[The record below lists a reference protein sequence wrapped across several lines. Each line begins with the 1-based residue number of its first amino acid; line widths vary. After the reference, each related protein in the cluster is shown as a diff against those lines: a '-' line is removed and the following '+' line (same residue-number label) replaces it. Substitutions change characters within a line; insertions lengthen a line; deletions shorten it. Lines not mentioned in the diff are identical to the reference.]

1 MTDPAGPLTCPVC
14 GTPPVPGARFCH
26 NCGAVLDA
34 AGVSDPT
41 AERRIVTVLF
51 GDLSD
56 FTAWAEDLDP
66 ERVGVVTDRVLAA
79 LSRATVDMGGRVD
92 KLTGDGIMAVFG
104 APTTHEDD
112 AERAVRAAARM
123 QTDVRRLMAEEA
135 GGGGRMGL
143 RVGLNTGEVLA
154 GVQAHLAYTVVG
166 DAVNT
171 ASRLSDAAGVGA
183 VFAGRETALATMSLA
198 SWRALPPLRLKGKRK
213 PVPAY
218 ELVGLRPPGAA
229 RLGLGDEA
237 PFIGRD
243 AEFGRLVGK
252 LLGVVGS
259 RRPASIVVA
268 GEAGV
273 GKTRLGIELSRFATE
288 IPGARVLWGR
298 CTPYGE
304 GRDLGPIAEWVRTA
318 IGIVDTDGAA
328 TAEARVRRT
337 VARLARPGIERPM
350 SLAEVDRLLALLG
363 LLESTPLG
371 PRDTVAPGV
380 VGLPRDPMVEAA
392 AALLDALSAE
402 GPLVL
407 VVDDTQWASPS
418 LLAAFG
424 HLAGQ
429 LHGPVLHV
437 SLGRSDVIGH
447 EWWDRLP
454 EPELLPLAPLDDTAS
469 ERLLRAYLGGADLDD
484 TAREVLLGRA
494 QGNPFFLSELLH
506 LLVDRG
512 VLRRIGDGWR
522 LDGELPRDLLPAGV
536 HAVLAARIDGLDPT
550 ARSLLRDASVI
561 GGRFNADM
569 LRRVEPRLDDDTFG
583 AAFDELVGRGI
594 LRPVGEVSGHPSS
607 YLFAHALARD
617 VAYAGIPKAERAR
630 RHAHVATWAASDL
643 HWPSGEVDALVAA
656 QAEQALALA
665 VEMQLPAGDPAWTAR
680 PVGVAALTRL
690 GEAALGR
697 DDAPRAERLLSSALE
712 LAGDGAPADAVDDIR
727 TGRAAARVM
736 LHRLDDAEADL
747 VEAQRSH
754 DLRRRSAALVVLGD
768 IRRRRGDTSGAIPVL
783 VTALAAASDA
793 GLDRVAGEALR
804 QLGLIDYLL
813 GRLGAAETRFR
824 DALDVAERVG
834 DHRGAGW
841 ALQHLAWSAT
851 TRGDYVLAEQ
861 MLAGA
866 ADVFAALDDNG
877 GLSWC
882 AGTEAF
888 VRLLQ
893 GRLQQ
898 SRNLAQGLLPIGHAL
913 GDRWGAAACL
923 TIDGF
928 AAAELGDLPAALE
941 ETGRALAVFRELGDT
956 WGQSMAL
963 VAQGAALRGY
973 GRYDDASAALTLAVS
988 TSEESQHPVIGAL
1001 ALGVLGYCRLD
1012 VGDIDGA
1019 HRAAERGLSRLA
1031 GMDLEPA
1038 ALVGLRVLLAQTLRA
1053 RGRIEDALPLL
1064 REAEVCRDAS
1074 LVFPRRQAL
1083 AHLAGAL
1090 RESGRDGEA
1099 LAVANDALHV
1109 PAEDVRSRVVA
1120 LRVLAQCLST
1130 CGDAPA
1136 AEVAVREAVALAAAT
1151 ETRSELAT
1159 SERALS
1165 ALTGGWRPPGDYRAR
1180 RASREA
1186 SRSSTVRPSRR
1197 NQPRVA
1203 NSD

>member
-1 MTDPAGPLTCPVC
+1 MVGPLVCPVC
-14 GTPPVPGARFCH
+14 GTPPVSGARFCH
-26 NCGAVLDA
+26 ACGALLDLSA
-34 AGVSDPT
+34 EAEDAVT
-41 AERRIVTVLF
+41 ERRVVTVLF

-56 FTAWAEDLDP
+56 FTAWAEYLDP
-66 ERVGVVTDRVLAA
+66 ERVGSVTDRVLAT
-79 LSRATVDMGGRVD
+79 LSRIATEMGGRVD

-104 APTTHEDD
+104 APTAHEDD
-112 AERAVRAAARM
+112 TERAVRAAAAM
-123 QTDVRRLMAEEA
+123 QTEVRRLMAEEA
-135 GGGGRMGL
+135 GGGRRMGL

-183 VFAGRETALATMSLA
+183 VFAGRDTALATMSIA
-198 SWRALPPLRLKGKRK
+198 SWRALPPLRLKGKRE

-252 LLGVVGS
+252 LLDVVES
-259 RRPASIVVA
+259 KRPASIVVA

-288 IPGARVLWGR
+288 LPGARALWGR

-304 GRDLGPIAEWVRTA
+304 GRDLAPVAEWVRTA
-318 IGIVDTDGAA
+318 AGIVDTDTA
-328 TAEARVRRT
+328 TSAEAKVRRT
-337 VARLARPGIERPM
+337 AARLSRSSNERPL
-350 SLAEVDRLLALLG
+350 SASVVDRLLALLG

-380 VGLPRDPMVEAA
+380 VGVPRDPMVDAA
-392 AALLDALSAE
+392 VALLDALSAE

-407 VVDDTQWASPS
+407 VVDDTQWAAPA

-424 HLAGQ
+424 HLAAQ

-454 EPELLPLAPLDDTAS
+454 EPELLPLAPLDDPAS
-469 ERLLRAYLGGADLDD
+469 ERLLRAYLGGADLDA

-512 VLRRIGDGWR
+512 VLRRIGDEWR

-536 HAVLAARIDGLDPT
+536 QAVLAARIDGLDAT

-561 GGRFNADM
+561 GSRFSADM
-569 LRRVEPRLDDDTFG
+569 LRALEPRLDDEEFG
-583 AAFDELVGRGI
+583 GALEELVGRGI
-594 LRPVGEVSGHPSS
+594 LRPVGDVSGHPSS
-607 YLFAHALARD
+607 YVFAHALARD
-617 VAYAGIPKAERAR
+617 VAYAGIPKADRAR
-630 RHAHVATWAASDL
+630 RHARVATWAAADL
-643 HWPSGEVDALVAA
+643 RGPTGEVDALVAA

-665 VEMQLPAGDPAWTAR
+665 EEMQLPARDVAWTAR
-680 PVGVAALTRL
+680 PSGVSALSRL
-690 GEAALGR
+690 GEAALAR
-697 DDAPRAERLLSSALE
+697 DDAPRAERLLSRALE
-712 LAGDGAPADAVDDIR
+712 LADESAPAELIDDIR
-727 TGRAAARVM
+727 TGRAAARVL
-736 LHRLDDAEADL
+736 LHRLDDAQADL
-747 VEAQRSH
+747 VEPQRSA

-768 IRRRRGDTSGAIPVL
+768 ILRRRGDTKAAIPVL

-804 QLGLIDYLL
+804 QLGLIDYLI

-824 DALDVAERVG
+824 DALAVAERVG
-834 DHRGAGW
+834 DRRGAGW

-851 TRGDYVLAEQ
+851 TRGDYPLAER
-861 MLAGA
+861 MLARA
-866 ADVFAALDDNG
+866 AEVFAALDDNG

-893 GRLQQ
+893 GRLRE
-898 SRNLAQGLLPIGHAL
+898 SRTLAQGLLPIGHAL
-913 GDRWGAAACL
+913 GDRWGGAACL

-928 AAAELGDLPAALE
+928 AAAELGDLRTAVE
-941 ETGRALAVFRELGDT
+941 ETSRALAVFRELGDT
-956 WGQSMAL
+956 WGQAMAL
-963 VAQGAALRGY
+963 VAHGAALRGY
-973 GRYDDASAALTLAVS
+973 GRYDDATDVLSQAVRL
-988 TSEESQHPVIGAL
+988 SEDAQHPVIGAL

-1012 VGDIDGA
+1012 LGDVDGA
-1019 HRAAERGLSRLA
+1019 QAAAERALAALA

-1038 ALVGLRVLLAQTLRA
+1038 ALVGLRVLLAQALRA
-1053 RGRIEDALPLL
+1053 RGRLADALLLL
-1064 REAEVCRDAS
+1064 REAERCRDGS

-1090 RESGRDGEA
+1090 REAGDHRDA

-1120 LRVLAQCLST
+1120 LRVLAQCLAAN
-1130 CGDAPA
+1130 GDAPA
-1136 AEVAVREAVALAAAT
+1136 AEVAVRAAVALASAT
-1151 ETRSELAT
+1151 EMRSELAT

-1165 ALTGGWRPPGDYRAR
+1165 ALSGA
-1180 RASREA
+1180 
-1186 SRSSTVRPSRR
+1186 
-1197 NQPRVA
+1197 
-1203 NSD
+1203 

>member
-1 MTDPAGPLTCPVC
+1 MTQSAEPLVCPVC

-26 NCGAVLDA
+26 NCGAVLD
-34 AGVSDPT
+34 VSGMSDAT
-41 AERRIVTVLF
+41 AERRVVTVLF

-66 ERVGVVTDRVLAA
+66 ERVGVVTDRVLAT
-79 LSRATVDMGGRVD
+79 LSRITLEIGGRVD

-104 APTTHEDD
+104 APTAHEDD

-123 QTDVRRLMAEEA
+123 QTEVRQLMSEET
-135 GGGGRMGL
+135 GGGRRMGL

-171 ASRLSDAAGVGA
+171 ASRLSDAASVGT
-183 VFAGRETALATMSLA
+183 VFAGRDTALATMAIA
-198 SWRALPPLRLKGKRK
+198 SGRALPPLRLKGKRE

-237 PFIGRD
+237 PFVGRD

-252 LLGVVGS
+252 LLDVVDS
-259 RRPASIVVA
+259 RGPASIVVA

-288 IPGARVLWGR
+288 LPGARVLWGR

-304 GRDLGPIAEWVRTA
+304 GRDLAPVAEWVRTA
-318 IGIVDTDGAA
+318 AGIVDTDNTT
-328 TAEARVRRT
+328 TAEAKVRRT
-337 VARLARPGIERPM
+337 AGRLSRLGSGRPL
-350 SLAEVDRLLALLG
+350 SASVVDRLLALLG
-363 LLESTPLG
+363 LLESAPLA

-380 VGLPRDPMVEAA
+380 VGVPRDPMVDAA
-392 AALLDALSAE
+392 VALLDALAAE
-402 GPLVL
+402 APLVL
-407 VVDDTQWASPS
+407 VVDDTQWAAPA

-424 HLAGQ
+424 HLSAQ

-469 ERLLRAYLGGADLDD
+469 ERLVRAYLGGADLDD

-569 LRRVEPRLDDDTFG
+569 LRALEPRLDDDTFG

-607 YLFAHALARD
+607 YVFAHALARD

-630 RHAHVATWAASDL
+630 RHAHVATWAATDL
-643 HWPSGEVDALVAA
+643 HWPRGEVDALVAS
-656 QAEQALALA
+656 QAEHALALA
-665 VEMQLPAGDPAWTAR
+665 AEMQLPMSDPAWTAR
-680 PVGVAALTRL
+680 PVGLAALTRL
-690 GEAALGR
+690 GEAALAR
-697 DDAPRAERLLSSALE
+697 DDAPRAERLLSKALE
-712 LAGDGAPADAVDDIR
+712 LAADAAPEVLDDIR

-736 LHRLDDAEADL
+736 LHRLDDAEAAL
-747 VEAQRSH
+747 VEPQRSR

-768 IRRRRGDTSGAIPVL
+768 IRRRRGDTAGAIPAL
-783 VTALAAASDA
+783 VTALAAASDS
-793 GLDRVAGEALR
+793 GFDRVAGEALR

-824 DALDVAERVG
+824 DALDVAARVG
-834 DHRGAGW
+834 DQRGAGW

-851 TRGDYVLAEQ
+851 TRGDYALAEQ
-861 MLAGA
+861 MLARA

-893 GRLQQ
+893 GRLHE
-898 SRNLAQGLLPIGHAL
+898 SRVLAQGLLPIGHAL

-928 AAAELGDLPAALE
+928 AAAELGDLRTAVE
-941 ETGRALAVFRELGDT
+941 ET
-956 WGQSMAL
+956 
-963 VAQGAALRGY
+963 
-973 GRYDDASAALTLAVS
+973 
-988 TSEESQHPVIGAL
+988 
-1001 ALGVLGYCRLD
+1001 
-1012 VGDIDGA
+1012 
-1019 HRAAERGLSRLA
+1019 SR
-1031 GMDLEPA
+1031 
-1038 ALVGLRVLLAQTLRA
+1038 
-1053 RGRIEDALPLL
+1053 
-1064 REAEVCRDAS
+1064 
-1074 LVFPRRQAL
+1074 
-1083 AHLAGAL
+1083 
-1090 RESGRDGEA
+1090 
-1099 LAVANDALHV
+1099 
-1109 PAEDVRSRVVA
+1109 
-1120 LRVLAQCLST
+1120 
-1130 CGDAPA
+1130 
-1136 AEVAVREAVALAAAT
+1136 
-1151 ETRSELAT
+1151 
-1159 SERALS
+1159 
-1165 ALTGGWRPPGDYRAR
+1165 
-1180 RASREA
+1180 
-1186 SRSSTVRPSRR
+1186 
-1197 NQPRVA
+1197 
-1203 NSD
+1203 

>member
-1 MTDPAGPLTCPVC
+1 MTETTGPLVCPVC

-26 NCGAVLDA
+26 ACGALLDFS
-34 AGVSDPT
+34 AGDEDT
-41 AERRIVTVLF
+41 AAERRIVTVLF

-66 ERVGVVTDRVLAA
+66 ERVGSVTDRVLAT
-79 LSRATVDMGGRVD
+79 LSRITTEMGGRVD

-104 APTTHEDD
+104 APTAHEDD
-112 AERAVRAAARM
+112 AERAVRAASAM

-183 VFAGRETALATMSLA
+183 VFAGRDTALATMAIA
-198 SWRALPPLRLKGKRK
+198 SWRALPPLRLKGKRD

-252 LLGVVGS
+252 LLDVVES

-273 GKTRLGIELSRFATE
+273 GKTRLGIELSRFGTE
-288 IPGARVLWGR
+288 LPGARVLWGR

-304 GRDLGPIAEWVRTA
+304 GRDLAPVAEWVRTA
-318 IGIVDTDGAA
+318 AGIVDADNAA
-328 TAEARVRRT
+328 TAEAKVRRT
-337 VARLARPGIERPM
+337 ATRLSKAPTDRLL
-350 SLAEVDRLLALLG
+350 STSVVDRLLTLLG
-363 LLESTPLG
+363 LSESAPLA
-371 PRDTVAPGV
+371 PRDTLAPGV
-380 VGLPRDPMVEAA
+380 VGVPRDPMVDAA
-392 AALLDALSAE
+392 AALLDALAAE

-407 VVDDTQWASPS
+407 IVDDTQWAAPA
-418 LLAAFG
+418 LLAALG
-424 HLAGQ
+424 HLSAQ

-512 VLRRIGDGWR
+512 VLRRVGNGWR
-522 LDGELPRDLLPAGV
+522 LDGELPRELLPAGV
-536 HAVLAARIDGLDPT
+536 HAVLAARIDGLEPT
-550 ARSLLRDASVI
+550 ARSMLRDASVI
-561 GGRFNADM
+561 GGRFNTDM
-569 LRRVEPRLDDDTFG
+569 LRALEPRLDDESFG
-583 AAFDELVGRGI
+583 AALDELVGRGI

-607 YLFAHALARD
+607 YVFAHALARD

-630 RHAHVATWAASDL
+630 RHAHVATWAARDL
-643 HWPSGEVDALVAA
+643 HWPSGEVDAVVAA

-665 VEMQLPAGDPAWTAR
+665 GEMQLPAQDVAWTAR
-680 PVGVAALTRL
+680 SAGVAALTRL
-690 GEAALGR
+690 GEGALAR
-697 DDAPRAERLLSSALE
+697 DDAPRAERLLSQALE
-712 LAGDGAPADAVDDIR
+712 LTGDVTPAEVRDDIR

-736 LHRLDDAEADL
+736 LHRLDDAEIDL
-747 VEAQRSH
+747 AEPQRSA

-768 IRRRRGDTSGAIPVL
+768 IRRRRGDTNGAIPVL

-813 GRLGAAETRFR
+813 GRLGSAETRFR
-824 DALDVAERVG
+824 DALAVAERVG
-834 DHRGAGW
+834 DRRGAGW

-851 TRGDYVLAEQ
+851 TRGDYALAER
-861 MLAGA
+861 MLARA
-866 ADVFAALDDNG
+866 ADVFTALDDNG

-893 GRLQQ
+893 GRLAQ
-898 SRNLAQGLLPIGHAL
+898 SRTLAQGLLPIGHAL

-928 AAAELGDLPAALE
+928 AAAELGDLRTAVE
-941 ETGRALAVFRELGDT
+941 ETSRALAVFRELGDT
-956 WGQSMAL
+956 WGQSLAL

-973 GRYDDASAALTLAVS
+973 GRHDDATDALTLAVR
-988 TSEESQHPVIGAL
+988 TSEESQHLVIGAL

-1019 HRAAERGLSRLA
+1019 QAAAERALAALSDI
-1031 GMDLEPA
+1031 DLEPA
-1038 ALVGLRVLLAQTLRA
+1038 ALVGLRVLLAQALRA
-1053 RGRIEDALPLL
+1053 RGRLDDALRLL

-1090 RESGRDGEA
+1090 REAGEHRNA
-1099 LAVANDALHV
+1099 LAVANDAMHV
-1109 PAEDVRSRVVA
+1109 PAEDVRSRVIA
-1120 LRVLAQCLST
+1120 LRVLAQCLAS
-1130 CGDAPA
+1130 CGDPTA
-1136 AEVAVREAVALAAAT
+1136 AEVAVRQAVAAAAT
-1151 ETRSELAT
+1151 TEMRSELAP

-1165 ALTGGWRPPGDYRAR
+1165 ELTRA
-1180 RASREA
+1180 
-1186 SRSSTVRPSRR
+1186 
-1197 NQPRVA
+1197 
-1203 NSD
+1203 

>member
-1 MTDPAGPLTCPVC
+1 MVGPLVCPVC

-26 NCGAVLDA
+26 ACGALLD
-34 AGVSDPT
+34 VSVGGEDPAT
-41 AERRIVTVLF
+41 ERRIVTVLF

-66 ERVGVVTDRVLAA
+66 ERVGTVTDRVLAT
-79 LSRATVDMGGRVD
+79 LSRISTEMGGRVD
-92 KLTGDGIMAVFG
+92 KLTGDGVMAVFG
-104 APTTHEDD
+104 APTAHEDD

-123 QTDVRRLMAEEA
+123 QTEVRRLMAEES
-135 GGGGRMGL
+135 GGGRRMGL

-183 VFAGRETALATMSLA
+183 VLAGRDTALATMATA
-198 SWRALPPLRLKGKRK
+198 SWRTLPPLRLKGKRE

-252 LLGVVGS
+252 LLDVVES

-288 IPGARVLWGR
+288 LPGARVLWGR
-298 CTPYGE
+298 STPYGD
-304 GRDLGPIAEWVRTA
+304 GRELAPVAEWVRTA
-318 IGIVDTDGAA
+318 VGIADADDPA
-328 TAEARVRRT
+328 TAEAKVHRT
-337 VARLARPGIERPM
+337 VARLRRGGGERAL
-350 SLAEVDRLLALLG
+350 SASVVDRLLALLG
-363 LLESTPLG
+363 LADAAPLG

-380 VGLPRDPMVEAA
+380 VGVPRDPMVEAA
-392 AALLDALSAE
+392 AAILDGLAAE

-407 VVDDTQWASPS
+407 VVDDTQWASPT
-418 LLAAFG
+418 LLSALGLLSAR
-424 HLAGQ
+424 

-437 SLGRSDVIGH
+437 SLGRSDVVGH

-454 EPELLPLAPLDDTAS
+454 DPELLPLAPLDETAS
-469 ERLLRAYLGGADLDD
+469 ERLLRAYVGGADLDPI
-484 TAREVLLGRA
+484 ARDVLLGRA

-536 HAVLAARIDGLDPT
+536 QAVLAARIDGLDPT

-561 GGRFNADM
+561 GTRFDAQM
-569 LRRVEPRLDDDTFG
+569 LRALEPRLDDVSFLRALED
-583 AAFDELVGRGI
+583 LVGRGI
-594 LRPVGEVSGHPSS
+594 LRPLGEVSEQATS
-607 YLFAHALARD
+607 YVFAHALARD

-630 RHAHVATWAASDL
+630 RHAHVATWAATDL
-643 HWPSGEVDALVAA
+643 RWPAGEVDALVAA
-656 QAEQALALA
+656 QAEEALALA
-665 VEMQLPAGDPAWTAR
+665 AEMQLPARDAAWAAR
-680 PVGVAALTRL
+680 PAGVVALTRL
-690 GEAALGR
+690 GERALAR
-697 DDAPRAERLLSSALE
+697 DDAPRAERLLSRALD
-712 LAGDGAPADAVDDIR
+712 LAGDEAPVELIDGIR
-727 TGRAAARVM
+727 TGRAAARVL
-736 LHRLDDAEADL
+736 LHRLDEAEADL
-747 VEAQRSH
+747 AEPQRSA

-768 IRRRRGDTSGAIPVL
+768 LRRRRGDTKGAIPVL

-804 QLGLIDYLL
+804 QLGLIDYLI

-824 DALDVAERVG
+824 DALAVAERVG
-834 DHRGAGW
+834 DSRGAGW

-851 TRGDYVLAEQ
+851 TRGDYPLAER
-861 MLAGA
+861 MLARA
-866 ADVFAALDDNG
+866 ADVFSALDDNG

-893 GRLQQ
+893 GRLRE
-898 SRNLAQGLLPIGHAL
+898 SRGLAQGLLPIGHAL

-928 AAAELGDLPAALE
+928 AAAELGELHTAVE
-941 ETGRALAVFRELGDT
+941 ETGNALAIFRDLGDT
-956 WGQSMAL
+956 WGQAMAL

-973 GRYDDASAALTLAVS
+973 GRHDDATVALTRSVRL
-988 TSEESQHPVIGAL
+988 SEEAQHPVVGAL

-1012 VGDIDGA
+1012 VGDVDGA
-1019 HRAAERGLSRLA
+1019 QAAAERALAALA

-1038 ALVGLRVLLAQTLRA
+1038 ALVGLRVLLAQALRA
-1053 RGRIEDALPLL
+1053 QGRLGDALTLL
-1064 REAEVCRDAS
+1064 HDAEACREGS

-1090 RESGRDGEA
+1090 HEAGELRQA
-1099 LAVANDALHV
+1099 LQVANDAMQV

-1120 LRVLAQCLST
+1120 LRVLAQCLAS
-1130 CGDAPA
+1130 CGDDPA
-1136 AEVAVREAVALAAAT
+1136 ARVAVRQAVSLSSAT
-1151 ETRSELAT
+1151 EMRSELAA
-1159 SERALS
+1159 SRRAEAALS
-1165 ALTGGWRPPGDYRAR
+1165 AG
-1180 RASREA
+1180 
-1186 SRSSTVRPSRR
+1186 
-1197 NQPRVA
+1197 
-1203 NSD
+1203 